1 MRPLSAF
8 ELLKVWEEGQGGPS
22 YRQAF
27 LLLAAAC
34 PEQSP
39 EALSRLSIGRRNAR
53 LLSLRERTF
62 GSRLEALVTC
72 PGCAERLELDLRT
85 TELLVNA
92 PEDEETAPLSVET
105 DGYTI
110 RFRLP
115 DSTDL
120 VDVGGMDT
128 NTLRDHILSRC
139 LLSIRRGCEEVSLAQ
154 LPEDAAGA
162 VAEKMAQA
170 DPDADITFAVTC
182 PACGHTWQAMFDIVT
197 FFWCEITAWSHR
209 ILQEVHLLASA
220 YGWSEADILALS
232 PWRRRCYLE
241 MTGS

>member
-1 MRPLSAF
+1 MRALSASQ
-8 ELLKVWEEGQGGPS
+8 LLDVWERGFARPPVE
-22 YRQAF
+22 QA
-27 LLLAAAC
+27 LALLAAAC
-34 PEQSP
+34 PEQSL

-53 LLSLRERTF
+53 LLTLREWTF
-62 GSRLEALVTC
+62 GSHLEALVTC

-85 TELLVNA
+85 TDLIVDA
-92 PEDEETAPLSVET
+92 PEDQETEPLSLET

-120 VDVGGMDT
+120 VDIGGMDT
-128 NTLRDHILSRC
+128 GTLRNHILSRC
-139 LLSIRRGCEEVSLAQ
+139 LLSNRRGCEEVSLAK
-154 LPEDAAGA
+154 LPEDAARA
-162 VAEKMAQA
+162 VAENMAQA
-170 DPDADITFAVTC
+170 DPHADITFAVTC
-182 PACGHTWQAMFDIVT
+182 PACGHTWQAIFDIVT
-197 FFWCEITAWSHR
+197 FFWREITAWSHR